1 MKNQE
6 KPTIQSEVKKVGR
19 PKLDI
24 DPEQV
29 MRLAR
34 LHCTLQEMADFF
46 GCHRHTLRDNFSPQ
60 IDKGRSEGNIS
71 LRRKQWQMAV
81 EKGNVVMLI
90 WLGKQMLG
98 QRNEIIESDSNTPLP
113 IYDIIDD
120 KIEVIEMK
128 EIKENQVK

>member
-1 MKNQE
+1 MSNQE
-6 KPTIQSEVKKVGR
+6 KHTIQSKEKKVGR

-24 DPEQV
+24 DGEQV
-29 MRLAR
+29 TRLAR
-34 LHCTLQEMADFF
+34 LHCTMQEMADFF
-46 GCHRHTLRDNFSPQ
+46 GCHRETLRENFSSQ

-113 IYDIIDD
+113 IYDIIEEQK
-120 KIEVIEMK
+120 KIELK
-128 EIKENQVK
+128 EVDNDK

>member
-1 MKNQE
+1 MSNQE
-6 KPTIQSEVKKVGR
+6 KLTIQSEEKKVGR

-24 DPEQV
+24 DAEQV
-29 MRLAR
+29 KRLAR
-34 LHCTLQEMADFF
+34 LHCTMQEMADFF
-46 GCHRHTLRDNFSPQ
+46 GCHRDTLHNNFSAE

-98 QRNEIIESDSNTPLP
+98 QRNEILESDNNAPLP
-113 IYDIIDD
+113 IYDIVED
-120 KIEVIEMK
+120 KKEVIEMK
-128 EIKENQVK
+128 VEDGK

>member
-1 MKNQE
+1 MTNQE
-6 KPTIQSEVKKVGR
+6 KLTIQSEEKKVGR

-24 DPEQV
+24 DVEQV
-29 MRLAR
+29 RRLAR
-34 LHCTLQEMADFF
+34 LHCSMQEMADFF
-46 GCHRHTLRDNFSPQ
+46 GCHRDTLHNNFSAE

-98 QRNEIIESDSNTPLP
+98 QRNEILESDNNAPLP
-113 IYDIIDD
+113 IYDIVED
-120 KIEVIEMK
+120 KTEVIEMK
-128 EIKENQVK
+128 VEDGK

>member
-1 MKNQE
+1 MSNQE
-6 KPTIQSEVKKVGR
+6 KPTIQSEPKKVGR
-19 PKLDI
+19 PKVDI

-29 MRLAR
+29 VRLAR
-34 LHCTLQEMADFF
+34 LHCTMNEMASFF
-46 GCHRHTLRDNFSPQ
+46 GCHIDTLRDNFSNE

-98 QRNEIIESDSNTPLP
+98 QRNEILESDNNAPLP
-113 IYDIIDD
+113 IYDIVED
-120 KIEVIEMK
+120 KTEVIEMK
-128 EIKENQVK
+128 VEDGK

>member
-1 MKNQE
+1 MSNQE
-6 KPTIQSEVKKVGR
+6 KLTIQSEEKKVGR

-24 DPEQV
+24 DAEQV
-29 MRLAR
+29 KRLAR
-34 LHCTLQEMADFF
+34 LHCTMQEMADFF
-46 GCHRHTLRDNFSPQ
+46 GCHRDTLHNNFSAE

-98 QRNEIIESDSNTPLP
+98 QRNEILESDNNAPLP
-113 IYDIIDD
+113 IYDIVED
-120 KIEVIEMK
+120 KTEVIEMK
-128 EIKENQVK
+128 VEDGK

>member
-1 MKNQE
+1 MSNQE

-19 PKLDI
+19 PKLNI

-29 MRLAR
+29 TRLAR
-34 LHCTLQEMADFF
+34 LHCTMDEMASFF
-46 GCHRHTLRDNFSPQ
+46 GCHRDTLHNNFSAE
-60 IDKGRSEGNIS
+60 IDKGRAEGNIS

-98 QRNEIIESDSNTPLP
+98 QVNEKLDNDSDAPLP
-113 IYDIIDD
+113 IYDIVEES
-120 KIEVIEMK
+120 KQTIESKNE
-128 EIKENQVK
+128 

>member
-1 MKNQE
+1 MSNQE
-6 KPTIQSEVKKVGR
+6 KPTIQSKEKKLGR

-24 DPEQV
+24 DVEQV
-29 MRLAR
+29 KRLAR
-34 LHCTLQEMADFF
+34 LHCSMQEMADFF
-46 GCHRHTLRDNFSPQ
+46 GCHRDTLHNNFSAE

-71 LRRKQWQMAV
+71 LRRKQWQVAV
-81 EKGNVVMLI
+81 ENGNPVMLI

>member
-1 MKNQE
+1 MSKQE

-29 MRLAR
+29 TRLAR
-34 LHCTLQEMADFF
+34 LHCTMQEMADFF
-46 GCHRHTLRDNFSPQ
+46 GCHRDTLHNNFSAE

-98 QRNEIIESDSNTPLP
+98 QRNEILESDNNAPLP
-113 IYDIIDD
+113 IYDIVED
-120 KIEVIEMK
+120 KTEVIEMK
-128 EIKENQVK
+128 VEDGK

>member
-1 MKNQE
+1 MTNQE
-6 KPTIQSEVKKVGR
+6 KLTIQSEEKKVGR

-24 DPEQV
+24 DAEQV
-29 MRLAR
+29 KRLAR
-34 LHCTLQEMADFF
+34 LHCTMQEMADFF
-46 GCHRHTLRDNFSPQ
+46 GCHRDTLHNNFSAE

-98 QRNEIIESDSNTPLP
+98 QRNEILESDNNAPLP
-113 IYDIIDD
+113 IYDIVED
-120 KIEVIEMK
+120 KTEVIEMK
-128 EIKENQVK
+128 VEDGK

>member
-1 MKNQE
+1 MSNQE
-6 KPTIQSEVKKVGR
+6 KPTIQSEEKKVGR

-29 MRLAR
+29 KRLAR
-34 LHCTLQEMADFF
+34 LHCTMQEMADFF
-46 GCHRHTLRDNFSPQ
+46 GCHRDTLRDNFSAE

-98 QRNEIIESDSNTPLP
+98 QRNEILESDNNAPLP
-113 IYDIIDD
+113 IYDIVED
-120 KIEVIEMK
+120 KK
-128 EIKENQVK
+128 KLLK

>member
-1 MKNQE
+1 MSNQE
-6 KPTIQSEVKKVGR
+6 KLTIQSEEKKVGR

-24 DPEQV
+24 DAEQV
-29 MRLAR
+29 KRLAR
-34 LHCTLQEMADFF
+34 LHCTMQEMADFF
-46 GCHRHTLRDNFSPQ
+46 GCHRDTLHNNFSAE

-98 QRNEIIESDSNTPLP
+98 QRNETLESDSNAPLP
-113 IYDIIDD
+113 IYDIVED
-120 KIEVIEMK
+120 KTEVIELK
-128 EIKENQVK
+128 ETKNE

>member
-1 MKNQE
+1 MSNQE
-6 KPTIQSEVKKVGR
+6 KHTIQSKEKKLGR

-24 DPEQV
+24 DGEQV
-29 MRLAR
+29 TRLAR
-34 LHCTLQEMADFF
+34 LHCTMQEMADFF
-46 GCHRHTLRDNFSPQ
+46 GCHRETLRENFSPQ

-98 QRNEIIESDSNTPLP
+98 QRNEIIESDSNIPLP
-113 IYDIIDD
+113 IYDIIDEQK
-120 KIEVIEMK
+120 KIELK
-128 EIKENQVK
+128 EVDNDK

>member
-1 MKNQE
+1 MSNQE
-6 KPTIQSEVKKVGR
+6 KHTIQSKEKKVGR

-29 MRLAR
+29 TRLAR
-34 LHCTLQEMADFF
+34 LHCTMQEMADFF
-46 GCHRHTLRDNFSPQ
+46 GCHRETLRENFSPQ

-113 IYDIIDD
+113 IYDIIDEQE
-120 KIEVIEMK
+120 KIELK
-128 EIKENQVK
+128 EVKNE

>member
-1 MKNQE
+1 MSKQE

-29 MRLAR
+29 TRLAR
-34 LHCTLQEMADFF
+34 LHCTMQEMADFF
-46 GCHRHTLRDNFSPQ
+46 GCHRETLRENFSPQ

-98 QRNEIIESDSNTPLP
+98 QRNEILESDSNIPLP
-113 IYDIIDD
+113 IYDIA
-120 KIEVIEMK
+120 EEPK
-128 EIKENQVK
+128 EIELKVEDGK

>member
-1 MKNQE
+1 MSNQE
-6 KPTIQSEVKKVGR
+6 KHTIQSKEKKVGR

-24 DPEQV
+24 DGEQV
-29 MRLAR
+29 TRLAR
-34 LHCTLQEMADFF
+34 LHCTMQEMADFF
-46 GCHRHTLRDNFSPQ
+46 GCHRETLRENFSSQ
-60 IDKGRSEGNIS
+60 IDKGRAEGNIS

-113 IYDIIDD
+113 IYDIVEEP
-120 KIEVIEMK
+120 KEVIEMK
-128 EIKENQVK
+128 EVKNE

>member
-1 MKNQE
+1 MSKQE

-29 MRLAR
+29 TRLAR
-34 LHCTLQEMADFF
+34 LHCTMQEMADFF
-46 GCHRHTLRDNFSPQ
+46 GCHRETLRENFSSQ

-113 IYDIIDD
+113 IYDIVEEPK
-120 KIEVIEMK
+120 KIELKVEDGK
-128 EIKENQVK
+128 

>member
-1 MKNQE
+1 MSNQE
-6 KPTIQSEVKKVGR
+6 KHTIQSKEKKLGR

-29 MRLAR
+29 TRLAR
-34 LHCTLQEMADFF
+34 LHCTMQEMADFF
-46 GCHRHTLRDNFSPQ
+46 GCHRETLRENFSPQ

-113 IYDIIDD
+113 IYDIINEQE
-120 KIEVIEMK
+120 KIELK
-128 EIKENQVK
+128 EVKNE

>member
-1 MKNQE
+1 MSNQE
-6 KPTIQSEVKKVGR
+6 KHTIQSKEKKVGR

-24 DPEQV
+24 DAEQV
-29 MRLAR
+29 TRLAR
-34 LHCTLQEMADFF
+34 LHCTMQEMADFF
-46 GCHRHTLRDNFSPQ
+46 GCHRETLRENFSSQ

-113 IYDIIDD
+113 IYDIVDEQK
-120 KIEVIEMK
+120 KIELK
-128 EIKENQVK
+128 EVEND

>member
-1 MKNQE
+1 MSNQE
-6 KPTIQSEVKKVGR
+6 KHTIQSKEKKLGR

-24 DPEQV
+24 DAEQV
-29 MRLAR
+29 KRLAR
-34 LHCTLQEMADFF
+34 LHCTMQEMADFF
-46 GCHRHTLRDNFSPQ
+46 GCHRDTLHNNFSAE

-71 LRRKQWQMAV
+71 LRRKQWQVAV
-81 EKGNVVMLI
+81 ENGNPVMLI

>member
-1 MKNQE
+1 MSNQE
-6 KPTIQSEVKKVGR
+6 KHTIQSKEKKVGR

-24 DPEQV
+24 DAEQV
-29 MRLAR
+29 TRLAR
-34 LHCTLQEMADFF
+34 LHCTMQEMADFF
-46 GCHRHTLRDNFSPQ
+46 GCHRETLRENFSPQ

-113 IYDIIDD
+113 IYDIIDEQK
-120 KIEVIEMK
+120 KIELK
-128 EIKENQVK
+128 EVENDK

>member
-1 MKNQE
+1 MSNQE

-29 MRLAR
+29 TRLAR
-34 LHCTLQEMADFF
+34 LHCTMNEMASFF
-46 GCHRHTLRDNFSPQ
+46 NCHIDTLRDNFSNE

-98 QRNEIIESDSNTPLP
+98 QRNEIIESDSNIPLP
-113 IYDIIDD
+113 IYDIV
-120 KIEVIEMK
+120 EEPK
-128 EIKENQVK
+128 EIELKVEDGK

>member
-1 MKNQE
+1 MSKQE

-29 MRLAR
+29 TRLAR
-34 LHCTLQEMADFF
+34 LHCTMQEMADFF
-46 GCHRHTLRDNFSPQ
+46 GCHRETLRENFSPQ

-98 QRNEIIESDSNTPLP
+98 QRNEIIESDNNAPLP
-113 IYDIIDD
+113 IYDIVED
-120 KIEVIEMK
+120 KKEVIEMK
-128 EIKENQVK
+128 VEDGK

>member
-1 MKNQE
+1 MSKQE

-29 MRLAR
+29 TRLAR
-34 LHCTLQEMADFF
+34 LHCTMLEMASFF
-46 GCHRHTLRDNFSPQ
+46 GCHIDTLRDNFSNE
-60 IDKGRSEGNIS
+60 IDKGRAEGNIS

-98 QRNEIIESDSNTPLP
+98 QKNEIIESDSNTPLP
-113 IYDIIDD
+113 IYDIIDEQE
-120 KIEVIEMK
+120 KIELK
-128 EIKENQVK
+128 EVKNE

>member
-1 MKNQE
+1 MSNQE

-29 MRLAR
+29 TRLAR
-34 LHCTLQEMADFF
+34 LHCTMNEMASFF
-46 GCHRHTLRDNFSPQ
+46 GCHIDTLRDNFSNE
-60 IDKGRSEGNIS
+60 IDKGKAEGNIS

-98 QRNEIIESDSNTPLP
+98 QVNERLDSESDAPLP
-113 IYDIIDD
+113 IYDIV
-120 KIEVIEMK
+120 EEPK
-128 EIKENQVK
+128 EILKVKNE

>member
-1 MKNQE
+1 MSNQE

-19 PKLDI
+19 PKLNI

-29 MRLAR
+29 TRLAR
-34 LHCTLQEMADFF
+34 LHCTMDEMASFF
-46 GCHRHTLRDNFSPQ
+46 GCHRDTLHNNFSAE
-60 IDKGRSEGNIS
+60 IDKGRAEGNIS

-98 QRNEIIESDSNTPLP
+98 QVNERLDSDTDAPLP
-113 IYDIIDD
+113 IYDIVEE
-120 KIEVIEMK
+120 KK
-128 EIKENQVK
+128 EILEVKSE

>member
-1 MKNQE
+1 MSKQE

-29 MRLAR
+29 TRLAR
-34 LHCTLQEMADFF
+34 LHCTMQEMADFF
-46 GCHRHTLRDNFSPQ
+46 GCHRETLRENFSSQ

-98 QRNEIIESDSNTPLP
+98 QRNEIIESDSNMPLP
-113 IYDIIDD
+113 IYDIVEHEEP
-120 KIEVIEMK
+120 KEVIELK
-128 EIKENQVK
+128 VEDGK

>member
-1 MKNQE
+1 MNNQE
-6 KPTIQSEVKKVGR
+6 KPTTQSEVKKVGR

-29 MRLAR
+29 TRLAR
-34 LHCTLQEMADFF
+34 LHCTMNEMASFF
-46 GCHRHTLRDNFSPQ
+46 GCHIDTLRDNFSNE

-98 QRNEIIESDSNTPLP
+98 QRNEILESDNNAPLP
-113 IYDIIDD
+113 IYDIVED
-120 KIEVIEMK
+120 KTEVIEMK
-128 EIKENQVK
+128 VEDGK